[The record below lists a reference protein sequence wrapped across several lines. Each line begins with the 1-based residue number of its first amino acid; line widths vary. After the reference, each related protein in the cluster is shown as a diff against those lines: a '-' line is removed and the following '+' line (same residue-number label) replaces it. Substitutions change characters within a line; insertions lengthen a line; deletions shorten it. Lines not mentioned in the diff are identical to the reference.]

1 MAILELPET
10 QSDGA
15 QMTWHV
21 AVTYPGQF
29 PFHEARC
36 PCAKAAC
43 GLVIPSVDVECDVHH
58 DRAPLRQ
65 AHPAHECADLHRRG
79 LFRRRRH

>member
-29 PFHEARC
+29 PFPEARG

-43 GLVIPSVDVECDVHH
+43 GLVIPSVDV
-58 DRAPLRQ
+58 
-65 AHPAHECADLHRRG
+65 
-79 LFRRRRH
+79 